1 MQLELWNDE
10 DENLED
16 ENDDDC
22 DIVTRAVAEM
32 TGQLQ
37 RRRSLQTDAVEL
49 HIPGLE
55 NLFNKNENSQP

>member
-10 DENLED
+10 DENLDD

-37 RRRSLQTDAVEL
+37 RRRSLQEEAVEL

-55 NLFNKNENSQP
+55 L